1 MFYLNQPYTLEAMS
15 HPSFLE
21 GRAGRIVSEG
31 RTLGLIG
38 ELHPETLE
46 HWQISM
52 PAVAFE
58 LEVDALSEKQVMG

>member
-1 MFYLNQPYTLEAMS
+1 LLFYLNQPYTLEPMS

-46 HWQISM
+46 HWQVSV
-52 PAVAFE
+52 PVVVFE
-58 LEVDALSEKQVMG
+58 LEVDALVEEHKS